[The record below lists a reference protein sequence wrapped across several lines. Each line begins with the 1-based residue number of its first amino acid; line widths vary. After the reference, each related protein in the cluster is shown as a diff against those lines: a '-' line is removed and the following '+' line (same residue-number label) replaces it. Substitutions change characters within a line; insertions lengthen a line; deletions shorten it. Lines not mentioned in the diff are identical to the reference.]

1 MIATVW
7 NRSLLA
13 TAGVVTLLLGGLANP
28 LRAQQAASS
37 GLYGG
42 SLFDRSTMTGDWGG
56 ARDAL
61 AAQGITVA
69 PSFTQFYQ
77 GPTAGN
83 TNHTFDYGDKA
94 DLFINIDGEKVGL
107 WRGFSIQIHG
117 EYNFGLTPGE
127 VGGTSIPNNTAM
139 SFPVQNQ
146 SGGDL
151 SSVFFSQ
158 RFGPNFTIVAGKMNM
173 FDFYA
178 SGHQFNGG
186 RGIES
191 FWNTAFVGPPSGT
204 VPVSAF
210 GMIASYK
217 MDPLTFTGMVY
228 DPHDALNRTG
238 FEHPFSQGV
247 TFRGSTDLS
256 SKLLGL
262 PRTDGLAFAVSSEKG
277 TDFSSLPYA
286 NSLTAPAFSR
296 VLARDFLTEGLF
308 GERSTIPTE
317 KSGRFWVGYSFE
329 QTVWRSL
336 ANPTKSWGLFGQTAM
351 SDGNPNSLQWSVL
364 GGIGGTSPLSGR
376 ADDKFGVGFFYY
388 GYSNE
393 LKSHLEP
400 VVQLGDEYGAEVFY
414 NFAIT
419 KWFKVT
425 ADAQA
430 IAPAVKAQIETPLTR
445 NPTVVN
451 NSTVLLLGLR
461 TQITF

>member
-1 MIATVW
+1 MITPT
-7 NRSLLA
+7 RYRGPLA
-13 TAGVVTLLLGGLANP
+13 AVGVVTLMLGGLANP

-37 GLYGG
+37 SLYGG
-42 SLFDRSTMTGDWGG
+42 SLFDRSTLTGDWGG
-56 ARDAL
+56 ARDVL

-83 TNHTFDYGDKA
+83 TKHTFDYGDKA

-151 SSVFFSQ
+151 SSVFFTQ

-217 MDPLTFTGMVY
+217 IDPLTFTGMVY

-238 FEHPFSQGV
+238 FERPFSQGV
-247 TFRGSTDLS
+247 TFRGSADLS
-256 SKLLGL
+256 SSLLGL

-286 NSLTAPAFSR
+286 NR
-296 VLARDFLTEGLF
+296 VTTSAADRDLVRDCLTEG
-308 GERSTIPTE
+308 S
-317 KSGRFWVGYSFE
+317 FW
-329 QTVWRSL
+329 RAL
-336 ANPTKSWGLFGQTAM
+336 HNPHREVRA
-351 SDGNPNSLQWSVL
+351 VL
-364 GGIGGTSPLSGR
+364 GRILIR
-376 ADDKFGVGFFYY
+376 ADALAEP
-388 GYSNE
+388 N
-393 LKSHLEP
+393 KSDQKLGIVWANRDVRWQSQLAP
-400 VVQLGDEYGAEVFY
+400 VVGARRDRRHEPSFR
-414 NFAIT
+414 
-419 KWFKVT
+419 
-425 ADAQA
+425 
-430 IAPAVKAQIETPLTR
+430 PAVRQVR
-445 NPTVVN
+445 SGVF
-451 NSTVLLLGLR
+451 LLWLQQR
-461 TQITF
+461 VEVAP